1 MCKLPGM
8 RLRGQRAYGILLSLI
23 AAAILVIG
31 FLLKPPPTKGGANRR
46 SPEFT
51 TIQNEVDRLR
61 EIAQRNSLKNTS
73 ARFSAAANDAVRHSM
88 LLLPSNR
95 PAWMIGPDGVFI
107 AASDGVPAGDLR
119 ASQGGTTTPVMLLT
133 WGAGLPYFTGRSNA
147 DPAPSPPTSVS
158 LDQVSA
164 GSWIL
169 LVSRNASG
177 AVVFSPGNYSGQSQA
192 ECGLMRF
199 PILLSNIPL
208 ENSALG
214 AGIFDF
220 DGNFLAVVVRCEGQL
235 AAIPVTALKQAAN
248 SQNEGLLATLHWGFR
263 ARQVSADSKSS
274 IQSASQVTVSDVWRG
289 WPADN
294 AGLAPG
300 DGILRANDVPV
311 RTLNDFESL
320 AGDANDTLVLEVQ
333 RGRRRIRIELSS
345 DETKASAVQLQHEG
359 LELRSVSDG
368 SSVAEAGL
376 RSGDRILSV
385 NGANPTPQTVERLL
399 GPARVNA
406 PVQVVAQ
413 RGARKFAVVV
423 EP

>member
-1 MCKLPGM
+1 M
-8 RLRGQRAYGILLSLI
+8 RGQRAYGILLSLI

-31 FLLKPPPTKGGANRR
+31 FLLKPPPTKGGANKR

-51 TIQNEVDRLR
+51 NIQNEVDRLR
-61 EIAQRNSLKNTS
+61 EIAQRNSLKSTS
-73 ARFSAAANDAVRHSM
+73 ARFSAAANDAARHSV

-107 AASDGVPAGDLR
+107 AASDGAPASDLR
-119 ASQGGTTTPVMLLT
+119 GSQGGTTTPVMLLT
-133 WGAGLPYFTGRSNA
+133 WGAGLPYLTGRYNA
-147 DPAPSPPTSVS
+147 DLAPSPPNSVS
-158 LDQVSA
+158 LDQVSP

-177 AVVFSPGNYSGQSQA
+177 AVIFSPGNYSGQSQA
-192 ECGLMRF
+192 ECGLRRF

-208 ENSALG
+208 ENNALG

-220 DGNFLAVVVRCEGQL
+220 DGNFLALVVRCEGQL
-235 AAIPVTALKQAAN
+235 AAIPVAALRQAAN
-248 SQNEGLLATLHWGFR
+248 SQDEGLLATLHWGFR
-263 ARQVSADSKSS
+263 AWQVSADSKSAAKA
-274 IQSASQVTVSDVWRG
+274 ASQVTVSDVWRS

-300 DGILRANDVPV
+300 DAIIRANDVPV
-311 RTLNDFESL
+311 RSLNDFESL
-320 AGDANDTLVLEVQ
+320 VGDARDMVVLEVQ
-333 RGRRRIRIELSS
+333 RGRRRMRIELSS
-345 DETKASAVQLQHEG
+345 DEIKTSAVQLQHEG
-359 LELRSVSDG
+359 LELESVSDG

-376 RSGDRILSV
+376 RAGDRILSV
-385 NGANPTPQTVERLL
+385 NGANPAPQAVERLL
-399 GPARVNA
+399 GPVRVNA

-413 RGARKFAVVV
+413 RGARKFAVAV

>member
-1 MCKLPGM
+1 M

-31 FLLKPPPTKGGANRR
+31 FILKPPPTKGGAHKR

-61 EIAQRNSLKNTS
+61 EIAQRNSLKSTS
-73 ARFSAAANDAVRHSM
+73 ARFSVAANDAARHSM
-88 LLLPSNR
+88 LLLPAVR

-107 AASDGVPAGDLR
+107 TASDGAPAGDLR
-119 ASQGGTTTPVMLLT
+119 ASQGGTTTPVMPLT
-133 WGAGLPYFTGRSNA
+133 WGAGLPYLTGRYNA
-147 DPAPSPPTSVS
+147 DPASSPPSSVS
-158 LDQVSA
+158 LDQVSP

-169 LVSRNASG
+169 LVWRNASG
-177 AVVFSPGNYSGQSQA
+177 TVVFSPGNYSGQTQT
-192 ECGLMRF
+192 ECGLRKF
-199 PILLSNIPL
+199 PTLLSNIPL

-214 AGIFDF
+214 AGVFDF
-220 DGNFLAVVVRCEGQL
+220 DGNFLALVVRCEGQL
-235 AAIPVTALKQAAN
+235 AAIPVTALEQAAN
-248 SQNEGLLATLHWGFR
+248 SQDEGLLATLHWGFR
-263 ARQVSADSKSS
+263 ARQVSADSKSA
-274 IQSASQVTVSDVWRG
+274 IKAASQVTVSDVWRG

-300 DGILRANDVPV
+300 DAILRANDVPV
-311 RTLNDFESL
+311 RALNDFESL

-345 DETKASAVQLQHEG
+345 DETKASAVQLQQQG
-359 LELRSVSDG
+359 VELGSVPDG

-376 RSGDRILSV
+376 RAGDRILSV
-385 NGANPTPQTVERLL
+385 NGAKPTPQMVEHLL
-399 GPARVNA
+399 GRARVNA
-406 PVQVVAQ
+406 SVQVVAQ
-413 RGARKFAVVV
+413 RGTRKFAVAV